1 MIGNGRFA
9 LKSECPCGF
18 GAEDRHCECF
28 REPFVRRLP
37 PVGRGVTYTKY
48 IVLRVLVQ
56 EYSVESSVV
65 PT

>member
-1 MIGNGRFA
+1 MVVSHSSLSA
-9 LKSECPCGF
+9 LADLALGQ
-18 GAEDRHCECF
+18 AHCECF
-28 REPFVRRLP
+28 REALRVRRLP